1 MLVRRGVFG
10 VDFAVS
16 DPDAEQKPWWIHLLR
31 ELPAD
36 RSARRCRILSVAR
49 STLPNRTV
57 GRIRMTIDRLA
68 GVRDRED
75 RPTDHTQPAGGQ
87 R

>member
-1 MLVRRGVFG
+1 MSHPVGG
-10 VDFAVS
+10 
-16 DPDAEQKPWWIHLLR
+16 QIY
-31 ELPAD
+31 
-36 RSARRCRILSVAR
+36 
-49 STLPNRTV
+49 TPNRTV

>member
-1 MLVRRGVFG
+1 MSHPVGG
-10 VDFAVS
+10 QIYT
-16 DPDAEQKPWWIHLLR
+16 PE
-31 ELPAD
+31 
-36 RSARRCRILSVAR
+36 
-49 STLPNRTV
+49 PNR
-57 GRIRMTIDRLA
+57 GENPMTIDRLA

>member
-1 MLVRRGVFG
+1 MSEV
-10 VDFAVS
+10 AS
-16 DPDAEQKPWWIHLLR
+16 AALR
-31 ELPAD
+31 ELPLGAV
-36 RSARRCRILSVAR
+36 RPTGGVAGQIY
-49 STLPNRTV
+49 TPEPTV

-75 RPTDHTQPAGGQ
+75 RPTDHTQPAGAQ